1 MTRVSSSLVTTS
13 FVLVLAIACGGDDK
27 SFVTLTGSDAGP
39 DAGSNGG
46 NGGAANGGNGG
57 NGGNANGGSNG
68 MDAAAPD
75 ASTNATPD
83 GSSPDGGPA
92 GSNDSGI
99 DSGTT
104 DGGYADAGDGGDAG
118 VCGNGDLEPGEGCDD
133 GNTNSGD
140 GCTGDCWAF
149 ELTQTVTAGPGL
161 ALAIPDGTYAGTEG
175 TMGCVS
181 LVAGTWAGDDISSV
195 TVQVGITHTWIG
207 DLVIKLI
214 SPANT
219 VVTLLN
225 RPGFAET
232 ADDGVETT
240 VGGHAN
246 LSSAAPITFSES
258 AGLSAE
264 AMGTGFTSAEVVC
277 VKDAVCSF
285 LPNAG
290 AATAGT
296 LAAFNGQSSP
306 GTWKLCVGDVNGLD
320 TGSIDAVTLTLE
332 H

>member
-1 MTRVSSSLVTTS
+1 MTRFSSSIALGLTLVW
-13 FVLVLAIACGGDDK
+13 VLACGGDDK
-27 SFVTLTGSDAGP
+27 NSVVVLGSDAGP
-39 DAGSNGG
+39 DAGTSGGSG
-46 NGGAANGGNGG
+46 NGGQANGGAGTDQ
-57 NGGNANGGSNG
+57 
-68 MDAAAPD
+68 DAMA
-75 ASTNATPD
+75 PD
-83 GSSPDGGPA
+83 GSVNAPDGSLLDG
-92 GSNDSGI
+92 GSTGSSDSGVV
-99 DSGTT
+99 DSGTS
-104 DGGYADAGDGGDAG
+104 DGGYADAGDAGDAG
-118 VCGNGDLEPGEGCDD
+118 SAVCGNGDVESGEGCDD
-133 GNTNSGD
+133 GNTDSGD
-140 GCTGDCWAF
+140 GCSADCWAF

-175 TMGCVS
+175 TMACVS

-195 TVQVGITHTWIG
+195 TVQVGATHSWIG

-232 ADDGVETT
+232 ADDGVEAT
-240 VGGHAN
+240 VGGPAN

-264 AMGTGFTSAEVVC
+264 AMGTGFTSVEVVC

-296 LAAFNGQSSP
+296 LAAFTGQGSP
-306 GTWKLCVGDVNGLD
+306 GTWKLCVGDVNTLD
-320 TGSIDAVTLTLE
+320 TGSIDAVTLTIE